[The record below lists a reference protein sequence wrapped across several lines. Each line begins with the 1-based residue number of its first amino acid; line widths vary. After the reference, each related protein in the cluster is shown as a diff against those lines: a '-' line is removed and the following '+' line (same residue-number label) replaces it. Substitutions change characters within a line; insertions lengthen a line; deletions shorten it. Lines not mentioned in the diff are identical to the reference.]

1 MNFWTQ
7 CPEVERG
14 YMKVHKKISRLR
26 SYFEAVWVS
35 ARFYFMLRKV
45 SRLRAESTEN
55 RQGIF
60 RRILCSLMSVRGI
73 FAFISG
79 YVEMMEGNAGGIK
92 MMMEGTG
99 TAMTAATMKQ
109 YGGVL
114 MGTEM
119 KEKKGL
125 KSFRRLLWI
134 MQKRKG
140 GTWLFL

>member
-1 MNFWTQ
+1 M
-7 CPEVERG
+7 ERE

-35 ARFYFMLRKV
+35 ARFYSMLRKMN
-45 SRLRAESTEN
+45 RLRAEGTEN
-55 RQGIF
+55 RQEIF
-60 RRILCSLMSVRGI
+60 WSILCSLMSVRGI
-73 FAFISG
+73 FTFISG

-99 TAMTAATMKQ
+99 TAMTAATVKQ

-119 KEKKGL
+119 KEKRGL
-125 KSFRRLLWI
+125 KNFRLLLDI
-134 MQKRKG
+134 ISRSGKEK
-140 GTWLFL
+140 

>member
-1 MNFWTQ
+1 MQ
-7 CPEVERG
+7 I
-14 YMKVHKKISRLR
+14 HIKISRLR

-35 ARFYFMLRKV
+35 ARFYSMLRKMN
-45 SRLRAESTEN
+45 RLRAESTKN
-55 RQGIF
+55 RQEIF
-60 RRILCSLMSVRGI
+60 WSILCSLMSVRGI
-73 FAFISG
+73 FTFISG

-119 KEKKGL
+119 KEKRGL
-125 KSFRRLLWI
+125 KNFRLLLDI
-134 MQKRKG
+134 MSRSGKEK
-140 GTWLFL
+140 

>member
-7 CPEVERG
+7 CPEVERE
-14 YMKVHKKISRLR
+14 YMQVHKKISRLR

-35 ARFYFMLRKV
+35 ARFYFMLRKMN
-45 SRLRAESTEN
+45 RLRAESTEN

-60 RRILCSLMSVRGI
+60 WRILCSLMSVRGI
-73 FAFISG
+73 FTFISG

-109 YGGVL
+109 CGGGL

-119 KEKKGL
+119 KEKKRI
-125 KSFRRLLWI
+125 KKF
-134 MQKRKG
+134 
-140 GTWLFL
+140 

>member
-1 MNFWTQ
+1 M
-7 CPEVERG
+7 ERE

-26 SYFEAVWVS
+26 SYFEAVWMS
-35 ARFYFMLRKV
+35 ARFYFMLRKMN
-45 SRLRAESTEN
+45 RLRSEN
-55 RQGIF
+55 RKGILW
-60 RRILCSLMSVRGI
+60 RILCSLMSVQGI
-73 FAFISG
+73 FTCIKG

-119 KEKKGL
+119 KEKRGL
-125 KSFRRLLWI
+125 KNFRLLLDI
-134 MQKRKG
+134 ISRSGKEK
-140 GTWLFL
+140 